1 MLIETTDLIVQ
12 RLKDECP
19 SAKQNIFDTADLAG
33 VKDKDQL
40 TPALHVVLYDY
51 DPTDVMDGEGVW
63 DEIYLV
69 IVVVK
74 NVANRDRVAAQRA
87 EAKNLLR
94 EALVALGGWKP
105 SSSSLPLKNTKG
117 PRPYF
122 SATHA
127 YFPLAFIGRPMTGRD

>member
-1 MLIETTDLIVQ
+1 VLIETTDLIVQ

-19 SAKQNIFDTADLAG
+19 AAKQNVFDTTDLAG

-51 DPTDVMDGEGVW
+51 DPTDVVDGEGLW

-69 IVVVK
+69 IAVVK
-74 NVANRDRVAAQRA
+74 NVGRDRVAAQRA
-87 EAKNLLR
+87 EAKNLLL
-94 EALVALGGWKP
+94 ETLIALCGWKP
-105 SSSSLPLKNTKG
+105 STSAFPLKLIKG

-122 SATHA
+122 SLTHA